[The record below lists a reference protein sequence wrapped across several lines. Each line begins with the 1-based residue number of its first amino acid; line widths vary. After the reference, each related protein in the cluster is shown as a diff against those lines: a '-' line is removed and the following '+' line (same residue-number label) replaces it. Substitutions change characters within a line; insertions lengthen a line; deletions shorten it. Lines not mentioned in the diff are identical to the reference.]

1 MIIHYN
7 NGEAEKLIRNVVYIQ
22 VIGNEYPV
30 TALLSN
36 GKELTISLDRIEAII
51 DDVILG
57 RRKEGEGNER
67 SI

>member
-7 NGEAEKLIRNVVYIQ
+7 NGETEKLIRNVVHIQ

-51 DDVILG
+51 DDDIA
-57 RRKEGEGNER
+57 ER
-67 SI
+67 SKKDE